1 MTQNKRI
8 IGITGGSG
16 CGKSHICAR
25 LAARGMTAVD
35 CDVVAREI
43 MKPGRACLSETVEA
57 FGEDILEN
65 GVLNRKKLAKL
76 VFSDKEKLAELNRI
90 THKYILE
97 DIYNRIEQAE
107 SGIVL
112 IDGAVLIESGIV
124 CDKLI
129 GVLADKAVRKKRIM
143 ERDGL
148 SEEEAERRINAQQP
162 DSFYLENCDLVIY
175 NSGGEVDIDAVI
187 KRIEE

>member
-1 MTQNKRI
+1 MTQNKKI

-16 CGKSHICAR
+16 CGKSHICAL
-25 LAARGMTAVD
+25 LAARGMTVVD
-35 CDVVAREI
+35 CDAVARVLME
-43 MKPGRACLSETVEA
+43 PGHACLSETAEA

-107 SGIVL
+107 SEIVL
-112 IDGAVLIESGIV
+112 VDGAVLIESGIV

-129 GVLADKAVRKKRIM
+129 GVLADRTVRKKRIT